1 MKILE
6 FDAVNKS
13 VHQAPRFFKLRLL
26 ASVLSFAGFWFCAGK
41 ARQMRLAN
49 AVAGGESGMLSIS
62 NAHSGVS
69 APLGGPNSL
78 PHPGSPAAI
87 PQAPIV
93 APSVM
98 IDAGHGGADGGT
110 PAGGMIEKEWTLKV
124 ALALEAEL
132 KSRGH
137 IVEMMRSGDET
148 VPLTDRPVKVN
159 AAPRTAVISIHF
171 NAGASDASGVETWYS
186 WPKRPEIMEELET
199 AMALTLGEELPDESG
214 ALASAIQS
222 ALHHATKARDRGI
235 KNRRDL
241 AITSRSFC
249 PAVIVECGFL
259 SNFEEGRLIRDES
272 HRKKIVQGIAEGY
285 ETWLLNRRSPGSAGT
300 LSIPSRSRAA
310 SEPDKAEDGDAE
322 H

>member
-1 MKILE
+1 ML
-6 FDAVNKS
+6 
-13 VHQAPRFFKLRLL
+13 
-26 ASVLSFAGFWFCAGK
+26 
-41 ARQMRLAN
+41 RLAN
-49 AVAGGESGMLSIS
+49 AAGGESATLSIS
-62 NAHSGVS
+62 NAHSGIS
-69 APLGGPNSL
+69 APVGGSNFLPQPGNSAAA
-78 PHPGSPAAI
+78 PPAPA
-87 PQAPIV
+87 V

-124 ALALEAEL
+124 ALALEEEL

-137 IVEMMRSGDET
+137 TVEMMRSGDET
-148 VPLTDRPVKVN
+148 VPLTDRPTKVN

-222 ALHHATKARDRGI
+222 TLHHATKARDRGI

-259 SNFEEGRLIRDES
+259 SNSDEGGLIRDES
-272 HRKKIVQGIAEGY
+272 YRRKIVQGIAEGY
-285 ETWLLNRRSPGSAGT
+285 ETWLLNRRSPGSARA
-300 LSIPSRSRAA
+300 LSTPGRSRPA
-310 SEPDKAEDGDAE
+310 SEPDKSGNGDAE